1 MAGEKDAEERP
12 TSRGVLLLAAAI
24 SLIVGVFVPFGGVLL
39 YPFTLLA
46 TWVHEMGHGLTALV
60 LGGGFDRLEIFWDAS
75 GLAHTRAAKGAV
87 DALVCLGGLVAPPI
101 GGAVILA
108 TARGPRRAQ
117 GILIGLSVAM
127 LVSLAIW
134 VRSVAGF
141 IAIPL
146 VATITIAFVRYGS
159 PRERMFLAQ
168 FIGLRLALDTMGRGM
183 DYLFTSSVTVGGV
196 QRASDIMRVAE
207 GFGGPRFL
215 WSVVI
220 SSLCVTFV
228 AVGLLAAWRTTKPP
242 RARAVGSGASPQ
254 KRAT

>member
-1 MAGEKDAEERP
+1 MAVKIDAEARP
-12 TSRGVLLLAAAI
+12 TSRGALLLAAAI

-46 TWVHEMGHGLTALV
+46 TWVHEMGHGLTALA

-75 GLAHTRAAKGAV
+75 GLAHTSSAKGAA

-101 GGAVILA
+101 TGAIILA

-117 GILIGLSVAM
+117 SILVGLSIAM
-127 LVSLAIW
+127 VVSLAIW

-146 VATITIAFVRYGS
+146 AAAVTIAFVRYGS
-159 PRERMFLAQ
+159 ARERMFLAQ

-183 DYLFTSSVTVGGV
+183 DYLYTSSVTVGGV

-220 SSLCVTFV
+220 SSLCITFV
-228 AVGLLAAWRTTKPP
+228 AVGLLAAWRSPK
-242 RARAVGSGASPQ
+242 GGGASPQ
-254 KRAT
+254 KRAK

>member
-1 MAGEKDAEERP
+1 MARKKDDDRP
-12 TSRGVLLLAAAI
+12 TSRGALLVAAAV

-60 LGGGFDRLEIFWDAS
+60 LGGGFDALEIFSDAS
-75 GLAHTRAAKGAV
+75 GLAHTRNARGAI

-101 GGAVILA
+101 TGAVILA

-117 GILIGLSVAM
+117 GILVGLSVAL

-141 IAIPL
+141 VAIPL
-146 VATITIAFVRYGS
+146 VAAVTIAFVRYGS

-168 FIGLRLALDTMGRGM
+168 FLGLRLALDTMGRGM

-196 QRASDIMRVAE
+196 QRASDIMRVAD
-207 GFGGPRFL
+207 GFGGPRFM
-215 WSVVI
+215 WSVLI
-220 SSLCVTFV
+220 SSLCIAFV
-228 AVGLLAAWRTTKPP
+228 GVGLLAAWR
-242 RARAVGSGASPQ
+242 SGGKGGGVSPQ
-254 KRAT
+254 KRAK